1 MSKYGALGEFL
12 KRQRSDLVPMT
23 FAEIEKV
30 TGAKL
35 PASALKHRPWWSN
48 NAKNSVMTQIWLDAG
63 FESEQVDM
71 PARKL
76 VFRRVRRPQIAG
88 AELTTA
94 EKPVHPAY
102 GAMKGLIRVMPGTD
116 LTQPAD
122 KDWADRLETEH
133 GREQRER

>member
-1 MSKYGALGEFL
+1 
-12 KRQRSDLVPMT
+12 
-23 FAEIEKV
+23 
-30 TGAKL
+30 
-35 PASALKHRPWWSN
+35 
-48 NAKNSVMTQIWLDAG
+48 MTQIWLDAG

-88 AELTTA
+88 AESTTA